1 MNDILH
7 ATKCT
12 CGSKMQA
19 LSAIEGRTDDV
30 LEFDGDKLI
39 FPDFIRRAIT
49 GAHESIDNYQVI
61 RISNQKINMFISP
74 EIYWNQAAKALED
87 VLKVQGIKDINIT
100 KIKHKYHEK
109 GTKFRRIHAQ
119 YK

>member
-1 MNDILH
+1 MFAQTCKKNFHLNEDGLIKKKWIDEIGFVPIITDLRRSAQPIVRYKMNDILH

-49 GAHESIDNYQVI
+49 GAHESIDNYKVI
-61 RISNQKINMFISP
+61 RISNQK
-74 EIYWNQAAKALED
+74 
-87 VLKVQGIKDINIT
+87 
-100 KIKHKYHEK
+100 
-109 GTKFRRIHAQ
+109 
-119 YK
+119 